1 MNFMEMIAQLETQLQ
16 EIAAKEEANQKE
28 QAIINKKIEEL
39 EAKIQKQYKRQ
50 NQLDQ
55 EAIDLCNQSEQLKIK
70 LTKLKKIANLA
81 QNFQELAEECQDN
94 QELLNTLYSSVSNK
108 VLVGEKSL
116 IVQELAPQNNDA
128 VINLEEDLNQGSEL
142 TIDKIKAQLPNAE
155 KIYQKLVA
163 SHFEQYRIYQN
174 LIIDNLDLIWCAVAF
189 IAFGRDSYRQMSRKH
204 HPDLAGSEQ
213 AMQLI
218 NTAWEI
224 SQEYLKAT
232 QSVQQ

>member
-1 MNFMEMIAQLETQLQ
+1 MEMIAQIEDQLQ
-16 EIAAKEEANQKE
+16 EIAAQEEANQKE
-28 QAIINKKIEEL
+28 QAIISQKIKEL
-39 EAKIQKQYKRQ
+39 EAEIQKHSRRQ

-55 EAIDLCNQSEQLKIK
+55 EAINLCNQSEQLKIK
-70 LTKLKKIANLA
+70 LTKLKKIADLA

-94 QELLNTLYSSVSNK
+94 QELLSTLYSSVSNK
-108 VLVGEKSL
+108 VLVEGKPEVISEL
-116 IVQELAPQNNDA
+116 IPQNNNA
-128 VINLEEDLNQGSEL
+128 VINVEEDLNHGSKL
-142 TIDKIKAQLPNAE
+142 TIEKIKGKLPNAE

-163 SHFEQYRIYQN
+163 SHFEQYRTYQN
-174 LIIDNLDLIWCAVAF
+174 MIIDNLDLVWCAVAF

-232 QSVQQ
+232 QPVNQ